1 MEHELKFKES
11 SPDSRMVIPS
21 EVLEESGISAAQCA
35 ELHQLRHC
43 VAVLQGK
50 LTAYELIEV
59 ILDLNKMSEF
69 LVVQL
74 AKACGTCDGCGD
86 CANENKKIDG
96 AKRAIEQIAKKNH
109 ATVEEVRLQIKV
121 SMINGLVSEDP
132 KIKSFWQS
140 IPCEGEIPTPEELI
154 AYTADI
160 VRRKTRGE

>member
-1 MEHELKFKES
+1 MDK
-11 SPDSRMVIPS
+11 
-21 EVLEESGISAAQCA
+21 
-35 ELHQLRHC
+35 
-43 VAVLQGK
+43 
-50 LTAYELIEV
+50 
-59 ILDLNKMSEF
+59 
-69 LVVQL
+69 
-74 AKACGTCDGCGD
+74 
-86 CANENKKIDG
+86 KKIDG

-121 SMINGLVSEDP
+121 SMINGLVSEDT